1 MKRSCLVVLAAMML
15 LLCAACGEK
24 DTKPDKTVEDTRE
37 TLVEQEWNGL
47 VFYLGRY
54 FTKTCETENTISFT
68 NGLMDYELS
77 TWALNVFE
85 DDASSSQ
92 KFANQYIHMLQD
104 QLVTESTTKEEA
116 PELDVEVGNDNGIY
130 YAVIEYE
137 EDYLVCGFYVDSNYG
152 WLATI
157 RTEDYETYRDSI
169 LNYLTIGRIVGTFD
183 PSTASNVTK

>member
-1 MKRSCLVVLAAMML
+1 MKRFCLVVLAAMML
-15 LLCAACGEK
+15 LLCAACGKKESG
-24 DTKPDKTVEDTRE
+24 PSKTVEDTRE

-47 VFYLGRY
+47 VFYLGKD
-54 FTKTCETENTISFT
+54 FTKTGETVNTISFT

-77 TWALNVFE
+77 TWALNAFE

-92 KFANQYIHMLQD
+92 KFANYYIHMLQNR
-104 QLVTESTTKEEA
+104 LIEESTTEEEV
-116 PELDVEVGNDNGIY
+116 PELNVEVGNDNGIY

-137 EDYLVCGFYVDSNYG
+137 QEYLICGFYVDSNYG

-169 LNYLTIGRIVGTFD
+169 LNYMTIGRIVGTFD
-183 PSTASNVTK
+183 SSTASNV